1 MDAIARHILI
11 IAIVCGFLAASSPMK
26 AAGKP
31 GKFDYYVLVLSWS
44 PSFCAGEG
52 RAKKSPQCS
61 GTRPFAFVLHGL
73 WPQYETGW
81 PNDCHKGSKPR
92 VPSALINT
100 MLDIMPARG
109 LVIHQYKKHGTCS
122 GLDPESY
129 FQTARK
135 AFEAIKIPA
144 RYLQPQKPVIISPR
158 VGGRAL
164 LNCFAS
170 NSRGRAIMRPQS
182 GRALPLKVLS
192 AVRRHASFR
201 PRKCRSA
208 CAPVYVRPCVRCVWS
223 CRTRDTHRSRAAR
236 HGR

>member
-1 MDAIARHILI
+1 MDAIARHILT
-11 IAIVCGFLAASSPMK
+11 IAIVCGFLAASPASG
-26 AAGKP
+26 AGGKP

-61 GTRPFAFVLHGL
+61 GTRSFAFVLHGL

-92 VPSALINT
+92 LPSTLINT

-109 LVIHQYKKHGTCS
+109 LVIHQYNKHGTCS

-158 VGGRAL
+158 EIENDFLKTNQELTPEMISISCGRNKRLRGVRICFSKDLAL
-164 LNCFAS
+164 RGCGS
-170 NSRGRAIMRPQS
+170 NETQQKLCKLDKIVMPGVRGR
-182 GRALPLKVLS
+182 
-192 AVRRHASFR
+192 
-201 PRKCRSA
+201 
-208 CAPVYVRPCVRCVWS
+208 
-223 CRTRDTHRSRAAR
+223 
-236 HGR
+236 

>member
-1 MDAIARHILI
+1 MDAIARHILT
-11 IAIVCGFLAASSPMK
+11 IAIVCGFLAASPASG
-26 AAGKP
+26 AGGKP

-61 GTRPFAFVLHGL
+61 ETRPFAFVLHGL

-81 PNDCHKGSKPR
+81 PNDCHQGRKPR
-92 VPSALINT
+92 VPSTLINT
-100 MLDIMPARG
+100 MLDIMPARR
-109 LVIHQYKKHGTCS
+109 LVIHQYNKHGTCS

-158 VGGRAL
+158 EIENDFLKTNLELTPEMISISCGRNKRLRGVRICFSKDLAL
-164 LNCFAS
+164 RGCGANETQQKLCKLDKIVMPGV
-170 NSRGRAIMRPQS
+170 RGR
-182 GRALPLKVLS
+182 
-192 AVRRHASFR
+192 
-201 PRKCRSA
+201 
-208 CAPVYVRPCVRCVWS
+208 
-223 CRTRDTHRSRAAR
+223 
-236 HGR
+236 

>member
-1 MDAIARHILI
+1 MDAIARHILT
-11 IAIVCGFLAASSPMK
+11 IAIVCGFLAASPASG
-26 AAGKP
+26 AGGKP

-81 PNDCHKGSKPR
+81 PNDCHQGRKPR
-92 VPSALINT
+92 VPSTLINT
-100 MLDIMPARG
+100 MLDIMPARR
-109 LVIHQYKKHGTCS
+109 LVIHQYNKHGTCS

-158 VGGRAL
+158 EIENDFLKTNQELTPEMISISCGRNKRLRGVRICFSKDLAL
-164 LNCFAS
+164 RGCGANETQQKLCKLDKIVMPS
-170 NSRGRAIMRPQS
+170 VRGR
-182 GRALPLKVLS
+182 
-192 AVRRHASFR
+192 
-201 PRKCRSA
+201 
-208 CAPVYVRPCVRCVWS
+208 
-223 CRTRDTHRSRAAR
+223 
-236 HGR
+236 

>member
-1 MDAIARHILI
+1 MDAIARHILT
-11 IAIVCGFLAASSPMK
+11 IAIVCGFLAASPASG
-26 AAGKP
+26 AGGKP

-81 PNDCHKGSKPR
+81 PNDCHQGRKPR
-92 VPSALINT
+92 VPSTLINT
-100 MLDIMPARG
+100 MLDIMPARR
-109 LVIHQYKKHGTCS
+109 LVIHQYNKHGTCS

-158 VGGRAL
+158 EIENDFLKTNQELTPEMISISCGRNKRLRGVRICFSKDLAL
-164 LNCFAS
+164 RGCGANETQQKLCKLDKIVMPGV
-170 NSRGRAIMRPQS
+170 RGR
-182 GRALPLKVLS
+182 
-192 AVRRHASFR
+192 
-201 PRKCRSA
+201 
-208 CAPVYVRPCVRCVWS
+208 
-223 CRTRDTHRSRAAR
+223 
-236 HGR
+236 

>member
-1 MDAIARHILI
+1 MDAIARHILT
-11 IAIVCGFLAASSPMK
+11 IAIVCGFLAASPASG
-26 AAGKP
+26 AGGKP

-61 GTRPFAFVLHGL
+61 ETRPFAFVLHGL

-92 VPSALINT
+92 VPSTLINT
-100 MLDIMPARG
+100 MLDIMPARR
-109 LVIHQYKKHGTCS
+109 LVIHQYNKHGTCS

-158 VGGRAL
+158 EIENDFLKTNLELTPEMISISCGRKRLRGVRICFSKDLAL
-164 LNCFAS
+164 RGCGANETQQKLCKLDKIVMPGV
-170 NSRGRAIMRPQS
+170 RGR
-182 GRALPLKVLS
+182 
-192 AVRRHASFR
+192 
-201 PRKCRSA
+201 
-208 CAPVYVRPCVRCVWS
+208 
-223 CRTRDTHRSRAAR
+223 
-236 HGR
+236 

>member
-1 MDAIARHILI
+1 MHAIARHILT
-11 IAIVCGFLAASSPMK
+11 IAIVCGFLAASPASG
-26 AAGKP
+26 AGGKP

-81 PNDCHKGSKPR
+81 PNDCHQGRKPR
-92 VPSALINT
+92 VPSTLINT
-100 MLDIMPARG
+100 MLDIMPARR
-109 LVIHQYKKHGTCS
+109 LVIHQYNKHGTCS

-158 VGGRAL
+158 EIENDFLKTNLELTPEMISISCGRNKRLRGVRICFSKDLAL
-164 LNCFAS
+164 RGCGANETQQKLCKLDKIVMPGV
-170 NSRGRAIMRPQS
+170 RGR
-182 GRALPLKVLS
+182 
-192 AVRRHASFR
+192 
-201 PRKCRSA
+201 
-208 CAPVYVRPCVRCVWS
+208 
-223 CRTRDTHRSRAAR
+223 
-236 HGR
+236 

>member
-1 MDAIARHILI
+1 MDAIARHILT
-11 IAIVCGFLAASSPMK
+11 IAIVCGFLAASPASG
-26 AAGKP
+26 AGGKP

-81 PNDCHKGSKPR
+81 PNDCHQGRKPR
-92 VPSALINT
+92 VPSTLINT
-100 MLDIMPARG
+100 MLDIMPARR
-109 LVIHQYKKHGTCS
+109 LVIHQYNKHGTCS

-158 VGGRAL
+158 EIENDFLKTNQELTPEMISISCGRTKRLRGVRICFSKDLAL
-164 LNCFAS
+164 RGCGANETQQKLCKLDKIVMPS
-170 NSRGRAIMRPQS
+170 VRGR
-182 GRALPLKVLS
+182 
-192 AVRRHASFR
+192 
-201 PRKCRSA
+201 
-208 CAPVYVRPCVRCVWS
+208 
-223 CRTRDTHRSRAAR
+223 
-236 HGR
+236 